1 MLSPKARIVTLSI
14 AASVVTLG
22 LKFEAYY
29 LTGSVGLLS
38 DAAESLVNI
47 STAIIA
53 LIALQIASRPA
64 DASHAYGHDKAEY
77 FSSWIEGTMIL
88 IAAGSIAFA
97 AWNRLIHPAP
107 LERLGLGLAITL
119 VASAVNFGI
128 AQVLLR
134 AAKQHDSITL
144 EADAKHLLTDV
155 WTSVG
160 VVLALTV
167 VAFTGWQI
175 LDSLIAFA
183 VAVNILFSGINL
195 VRRSF
200 RGLMD
205 YTLPAEELKII
216 GAVLARHSDKFS
228 DYHALRT
235 RKSGPQRFIDLHLLV
250 SGNQTVQ
257 ETHELC
263 EAIEAEINAAL
274 KNANIIIH
282 VEPVEDKSSWEA
294 SSL

>member
-1 MLSPKARIVTLSI
+1 MLSPKARIVILSI

-22 LKFEAYY
+22 LKFGAYY
-29 LTGSVGLLS
+29 LTGSAGLLS
-38 DAAESLVNI
+38 DAAESLVNL

-64 DASHAYGHDKAEY
+64 DTSHAYGHAKAEY
-77 FSSWIEGTMIL
+77 FSSWVEGTMIL
-88 IAAGSIAFA
+88 IAAGGISFA
-97 AWNRLIHPAP
+97 AWSRLIYPAP
-107 LERLGLGLAITL
+107 LERLGLGLTITL
-119 VASAVNFGI
+119 VASAVNFSV

-134 AAKQHDSITL
+134 AAKQYDSITL

-155 WTSVG
+155 WTSVS
-160 VVLALTV
+160 VVLALAV

-175 LDSLIAFA
+175 LDPLIAFA
-183 VAVNILFSGINL
+183 VAVNILFSSANL
-195 VRRSF
+195 IRRSF

-205 YTLPAEELKII
+205 YTLPTEELKII
-216 GAVLARHSDKFS
+216 EAVLARHRDKFS
-228 DYHALRT
+228 AYHALRT

-250 SGNQTVQ
+250 SGNRTVQ
-257 ETHELC
+257 ETHDLC
-263 EAIEAEINAAL
+263 KTIEAEINAAL

-282 VEPVEDKSSWEA
+282 VEPVEDKSSWEV